1 MATHRKEQLDLWAS
15 LLKLANNDDKLV
27 RAAALRA
34 TDAEGRVNLK
44 AVKRHI
50 LDTTNPAMLA
60 TVEAAFEF
68 ATAINSK
75 DKLID
80 LPHLHSV
87 YEMAIRDTS
96 LPRRIFN
103 EAADGVKNGQE
114 INQAIH
120 TAIAAQTLRYAC
132 H

>member
-15 LLKLANNDDKLV
+15 LLKLADNDETLV
-27 RAAALRA
+27 RAAAMRA

-44 AVKRHI
+44 AIQRHI
-50 LDTTNPAMLA
+50 LDSTNPALLA

-68 ATAINSK
+68 THAVNCQ
-75 DKLID
+75 DKLMD
-80 LPHLHSV
+80 LPHLIDV
-87 YEMAIRDTS
+87 YEMAIHDTA

-103 EAADGVKNGQE
+103 EAADSVKNGQD
-114 INQAIH
+114 IHRAIH
-120 TAIAAQTLRYAC
+120 TAIATQTLRYPC